1 MKKNAFTLV
10 ELLAVIIV
18 IAIVL
23 VIAVPRLTNISGGA
37 DKEKFKINSNEIY
50 NLVKSDFLSYHG
62 GKVSNESIMYM
73 VSSMEIKENSR
84 VLDTK
89 LRENIDGYVEVDTSG
104 DTKALLENDKFC
116 MIKEYS
122 DSNLRIYPINSNE
135 CNITGKVLFVFNLNG
150 GELVSSSVSLTGT
163 YSPNTQLSYP
173 SIKKEGYTLR
183 KWQLEKGDA
192 LLGENNI
199 TIGNKNSTITAM
211 WGKSVNLTVD
221 LDGGILSD
229 SLHSVYAEGSEVI
242 LPSPT
247 KTDYVFTGWKVISG
261 NAVISGSILHFGTTD
276 VTIRATYRLNTS
288 NLVLDFDGGDTSGDV
303 SGNYT
308 INEKVTLPSPT
319 KPGYDFNGWQVISG
333 NGVLSG
339 NVITIGN
346 QNTKVKATYKSKKYV
361 VTLNA
366 NGGEINSNVLTVT
379 YGGTYENLPTPT
391 RQYYNFLG
399 WYTDSE
405 GGEKVSN
412 GSLVA
417 IAANHVLYA
426 RWESSLLNVTYEY
439 LINNYSCAGTTKG
452 PPVFT
457 YTGTCEIL
465 NDAGSWRIKFK
476 TNGTLTF
483 SGPIMIDAFLVGG
496 GGGGGGCQ
504 KTHNTSDIYAGGG
517 GGGGYTKTAKR
528 NILESNTNYPIVIG
542 AGGTYGGWST
552 SSTSGG
558 STTFNNYVAY
568 GGAGGSGGGGMG
580 GNGGSGGG
588 HGDGGS
594 GGSNGA
600 NGGSSWLGNGGTG
613 QGTTTREFEE
623 ASGALYSTGGHGYG
637 YASAGANTGNG
648 GGGGPNGHCDGGT
661 GGSGI
666 VVIRN
671 AR

>member
-229 SLHSVYAEGSEVI
+229 SLHSVYA
-242 LPSPT
+242 
-247 KTDYVFTGWKVISG
+247 
-261 NAVISGSILHFGTTD
+261 
-276 VTIRATYRLNTS
+276 
-288 NLVLDFDGGDTSGDV
+288 
-303 SGNYT
+303 
-308 INEKVTLPSPT
+308 
-319 KPGYDFNGWQVISG
+319 
-333 NGVLSG
+333 
-339 NVITIGN
+339 
-346 QNTKVKATYKSKKYV
+346 
-361 VTLNA
+361 
-366 NGGEINSNVLTVT
+366 
-379 YGGTYENLPTPT
+379 
-391 RQYYNFLG
+391 
-399 WYTDSE
+399 
-405 GGEKVSN
+405 
-412 GSLVA
+412 
-417 IAANHVLYA
+417 
-426 RWESSLLNVTYEY
+426 
-439 LINNYSCAGTTKG
+439 
-452 PPVFT
+452 
-457 YTGTCEIL
+457 
-465 NDAGSWRIKFK
+465 
-476 TNGTLTF
+476 
-483 SGPIMIDAFLVGG
+483 
-496 GGGGGGCQ
+496 
-504 KTHNTSDIYAGGG
+504 
-517 GGGGYTKTAKR
+517 
-528 NILESNTNYPIVIG
+528 
-542 AGGTYGGWST
+542 
-552 SSTSGG
+552 
-558 STTFNNYVAY
+558 
-568 GGAGGSGGGGMG
+568 
-580 GNGGSGGG
+580 
-588 HGDGGS
+588 
-594 GGSNGA
+594 
-600 NGGSSWLGNGGTG
+600 
-613 QGTTTREFEE
+613 
-623 ASGALYSTGGHGYG
+623 
-637 YASAGANTGNG
+637 
-648 GGGGPNGHCDGGT
+648 
-661 GGSGI
+661 
-666 VVIRN
+666 
-671 AR
+671 

>member
-62 GKVSNESIMYM
+62 GTLSSDSIIYTI
-73 VSSMEIKENSR
+73 SSMEIKDGTR
-84 VLDTK
+84 VLDTNLK
-89 LRENIDGYVEVDTSG
+89 ENIDGYVEIDTYG

-116 MIKEYS
+116 MIKEYA
-122 DSNLRIYPINSNE
+122 DSNLKIYPIDSNE

-150 GELVSSSVSLTGT
+150 GELVNSSFSLTGT

-173 SIKKEGYTLR
+173 SIKKEGYAL
-183 KWQLEKGDA
+183 KNWYLEKGDA
-192 LLGENNI
+192 LLGEDYI

-211 WGKSVNLTVD
+211 WGKAINLTVD

-229 SLHSVYAEGSEVI
+229 SLQSVYAEGSEVI

-247 KTDYVFTGWKVISG
+247 KTDYVFTGWKV
-261 NAVISGSILHFGTTD
+261 V
-276 VTIRATYRLNTS
+276 
-288 NLVLDFDGGDTSGDV
+288 
-303 SGNYT
+303 
-308 INEKVTLPSPT
+308 
-319 KPGYDFNGWQVISG
+319 SG

-346 QNTKVKATYKSKKYV
+346 QNTIVKATYKSKTFV

-366 NGGEINSNVLTVT
+366 NGGEISSNTLTVT
-379 YGGTYENLPTPT
+379 YGKPYENLPTPA

-405 GGEKVSN
+405 GGELVNNTDLVS
-412 GSLVA
+412 

-452 PPVFT
+452 TPVFT

-465 NDAGSWRIKFK
+465 DDSSVLAGAWRVKFK
-476 TNGTLTF
+476 SSGNLTF
-483 SGPIMIDAFLVGG
+483 SSIAAIDAFLVGG
-496 GGGGGGCQ
+496 GGSGGDG
-504 KTHNTSDIYAGGG
+504 DEIYNEDYSRGG
-517 GGGGYTKTAKR
+517 GGGGYTRTDKR
-528 NILESNTNYPIVIG
+528 IIIEKDKVYPIVIG
-542 AGGTYGGWST
+542 AGGASKSNGGATTAFDVSAKGGVCANQYGD
-552 SSTSGG
+552 
-558 STTFNNYVAY
+558 
-568 GGAGGSGGGGMG
+568 GGAGGSGGGAHG
-580 GNGGSGGG
+580 GDKDDKIVAGKGGSYGNSGVSANNSRGG
-588 HGDGGS
+588 
-594 GGSNGA
+594 A
-600 NGGSSWLGNGGTG
+600 G
-613 QGTTTREFEE
+613 QGTTTCEFDEGTL
-623 ASGALYSTGGHGYG
+623 SGCTRGDEFAYS
-637 YASAGANTGNG
+637 G
-648 GGGGPNGHCDGGT
+648 GGGGGSRWNNWANVIYYAYGGVGGGGRGGYTIYGSSNGTNGTTNTGGGGGGGVGST
-661 GGSGI
+661 KGGAGGSGV